1 MMLPIPSHSWPGKL
15 FVSSRPR
22 GGDWL
27 SDEAENWLRSGIQT
41 VVSLLTQDEES
52 ELDIES
58 EAEEVTKHGMKFISY
73 PIPDRGIPG
82 SSSAAFQM
90 LDAVF
95 DELQRGKSVL
105 VHCRQ
110 GIGRSGLVAASL
122 LVLDGEEPRA
132 AIESVSKARGVRVP
146 ETADQEQ
153 WIYRDPSRVKGTTLN
168 RCTRTQ
174 A

>member
-1 MMLPIPSHSWPGKL
+1 
-15 FVSSRPR
+15 
-22 GGDWL
+22 
-27 SDEAENWLRSGIQT
+27 
-41 VVSLLTQDEES
+41 
-52 ELDIES
+52 
-58 EAEEVTKHGMKFISY
+58 
-73 PIPDRGIPG
+73 
-82 SSSAAFQM
+82 M

-153 WIYRDPSRVKGTTLN
+153 WIYRDPSRVK
-168 RCTRTQ
+168 
-174 A
+174 